1 MKIFKT
7 TSLMLAL
14 LAGSLTYAQDE
25 LVTEEEVAVEVTEE
39 KPSFSVSGSIDTY
52 YRSNEFAPNTS
63 FSNLPGFALGMANIV
78 LSYEGEKSGFV
89 ADLVYGPWGISTLF

>member
-7 TSLMLAL
+7 TVLTLAL

-25 LVTEEEVAVEVTEE
+25 VAEETVVEATEE

-52 YRSNEFAPNTS
+52 YRSKHIDKIKIF
-63 FSNLPGFALGMANIV
+63 I
-78 LSYEGEKSGFV
+78 
-89 ADLVYGPWGISTLF
+89 